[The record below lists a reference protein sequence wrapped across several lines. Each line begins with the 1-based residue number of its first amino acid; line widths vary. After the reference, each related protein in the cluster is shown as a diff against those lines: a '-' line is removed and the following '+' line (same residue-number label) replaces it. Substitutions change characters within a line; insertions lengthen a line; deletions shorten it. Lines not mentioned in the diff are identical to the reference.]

1 MLISV
6 AFFIARQFPFLIFW
20 PTANKR
26 EPKSVVRACVCVLH
40 FLFLF
45 FCCAVERGKWEDS
58 VCTGAEHGKWFF
70 KIFFLPFTGLS
81 LLSLCHRIVIVD
93 RFFSSL
99 ATGLALKCIPYPI
112 NWFHMYKVPG
122 FIVFTKFGLARDQL
136 VHHFTGFSSVQLGWM
151 VTFYALVPMLA
162 WFLVVD
168 RLLFGLG
175 GFRRNLETLLLF
187 FF

>member
-1 MLISV
+1 
-6 AFFIARQFPFLIFW
+6 
-20 PTANKR
+20 
-26 EPKSVVRACVCVLH
+26 
-40 FLFLF
+40 
-45 FCCAVERGKWEDS
+45 
-58 VCTGAEHGKWFF
+58 
-70 KIFFLPFTGLS
+70 
-81 LLSLCHRIVIVD
+81 
-93 RFFSSL
+93 
-99 ATGLALKCIPYPI
+99 
-112 NWFHMYKVPG
+112 MYKVPG